1 MYSIYNYLSSP
12 DLLKANSEFLFLYGC
27 SSVVEWAAPTRQTG
41 VRFLRTVQNQIEEIN
56 RVYRKRLIE
65 DEMRVQ

>member
-1 MYSIYNYLSSP
+1 MYHLSSP
-12 DLLKANSEFLFLYGC
+12 DLLKSKFGVLFLYGC

-56 RVYRKRLIE
+56 LVYRKRLIE